1 MNFEKM
7 IDGILAEKIKN
18 ARKSMKM
25 TQEQFCEEFELKVS
39 IDKFRLSSLENGKR
53 NKKKN
58 PHFLTES
65 YIEFFS
71 VLLNISPEEFLF
83 GKYEDRLN
91 LIKLILLNIFMNG
104 DTQSSNRSGI
114 QVEQTPILDSNLDSD
129 REFFRLAMLNLDS
142 DTYKTEH
149 DLAWNN

>member
-1 MNFEKM
+1 MLPTFGGNMNFEKM
-7 IDGILAEKIKN
+7 IDGILAEKIKK

-25 TQEQFCEEFELKVS
+25 TQEQFCEKFEVTVS

-71 VLLNISPEEFLF
+71 NLLNLSPEEFLF
-83 GKYEDRLN
+83 GKDEDRLN

-104 DTQSSNRSGI
+104 DTQGQNSNDI
-114 QVEQTPILDSNLDSD
+114 PVEQTPIFGSN
-129 REFFRLAMLNLDS
+129 
-142 DTYKTEH
+142 
-149 DLAWNN
+149 

>member
-71 VLLNISPEEFLF
+71 ELLNISPEEF
-83 GKYEDRLN
+83 
-91 LIKLILLNIFMNG
+91 
-104 DTQSSNRSGI
+104 
-114 QVEQTPILDSNLDSD
+114 
-129 REFFRLAMLNLDS
+129 
-142 DTYKTEH
+142 
-149 DLAWNN
+149 